1 MHTYSRTYSHGIPQL
16 GTLNIP
22 TVALQQG
29 KVFNRVA
36 ATRPPSL
43 RPASESSGS
52 ASSEPCLFL
61 LTLPPELLAKVV
73 AHLGSAALFA
83 DPAIRV
89 ITASAA
95 RRAAKAL
102 SHTAQTSKL
111 LKEVVDTDD
120 SWKGLYMHYLE
131 KRLRKEVRQ
140 LLTNLIADKEAPIL
154 GKHPTLKQWLDELDD
169 GKCQHKEIRAKVTQ
183 LFPVGKGPERV
194 AKAQRCAEQGPSRL
208 ARRCR

>member
-1 MHTYSRTYSHGIPQL
+1 MS
-16 GTLNIP
+16 
-22 TVALQQG
+22 
-29 KVFNRVA
+29 
-36 ATRPPSL
+36 
-43 RPASESSGS
+43 
-52 ASSEPCLFL
+52 L

-83 DPAIRV
+83 DPARALSELSQV
-89 ITASAA
+89 SAA

-131 KRLRKEVRQ
+131 KRLREEVRQ

-169 GKCQHKEIRAKVTQ
+169 GKYQHKEIRAKVTQ
-183 LFPVGKGPERV
+183 LFPVGKGAERV
-194 AKAQRCAEQGPSRL
+194 AKAQVCRAGAITFSPPVPLAMTTEGAWDGVSGLEVHQSRRPEGL
-208 ARRCR
+208 GLGDERQSARARRESVLGRTCCRLSVV